1 MATIDSAKVPI
12 HQLLFKDELIWD
24 ALGIFLSLLC
34 NLVSRTDLPHFFNNR
49 QEMVTFC
56 NGRIMLLLL
65 LLLKPKRVFKNI
77 LWFYD
82 IYCIILFANTLICGI
97 WRLS

>member
-65 LLLKPKRVFKNI
+65 LLLKPKRVFKNTMV
-77 LWFYD
+77 L
-82 IYCIILFANTLICGI
+82 
-97 WRLS
+97 